1 VSVVTDVGIGGGTNL
16 RPPASM
22 DEAPTRVRRMVD
34 AFAEALARHPAAVRD
49 EAYLF
54 AGRPV
59 RLRIVG
65 AGFAERTHRAF
76 GHLRPPVGEAASPV
90 LTVDLWDETETGVA
104 GLEDAAS
111 TDLDRQWIACDGQLT
126 ASPDGR
132 YVSFRYRDSVTVLD
146 RRGGRMI
153 GCRRDGSHLSG
164 GEYSKPLLLMLSI
177 WYHDRGVQ
185 MLHTGLIAH
194 DGAGVLIPGESGTGK
209 STTSIAGVAQGLGF
223 LGDDFVGL
231 ERRADGSFLGHSI
244 YNTACV
250 VRDNLLGRFPDLRT
264 HAVQAALPE
273 EEKPI
278 LFLSEIFPD
287 RVRRTVPIRA
297 VVLLRVG
304 NERTQLR
311 RARPAEA
318 LRRFAASSLHTVVPR
333 PGREALQ
340 MIGELAAR
348 VPAYWLLLGPD
359 LRDIPAGIARI
370 AADAAGAGGENVC

>member
-1 VSVVTDVGIGGGTNL
+1 MTLVSGAGTGGAADL
-16 RPPASM
+16 RPSAPT
-22 DEAPTRVRRMVD
+22 DGVPTRVRRMD
-34 AFAEALARHPAAVRD
+34 EAFAEALARQADAVRN
-49 EAYLF
+49 EVYLF

-76 GHLRPPVGEAASPV
+76 GHLRPTAGDLVAPV
-90 LTVDLWDETETGVA
+90 LTVDLWDETETGVP
-104 GLEDAAS
+104 GLQDAAS

-153 GCRRDGSHLSG
+153 GCRRNGSHLSG

-185 MLHTGLIAH
+185 MVHAGLIAH
-194 DGAGVLIPGESGTGK
+194 AGAGVLIPGESGTGK

-231 ERRADGSFLGHSI
+231 ERRGDGSFVGHSI

-250 VRDNLLGRFPDLRT
+250 VRENLLARFPDLRA
-264 HAVQAALPE
+264 HAVHANLPE

-278 LFLSEIFPD
+278 FFLSEIFPD
-287 RVRRTVPIRA
+287 RVHRTVPIRA

-304 NERTQLR
+304 HERTQLR
-311 RARPAEA
+311 PARPAEA
-318 LRRFAASSLHTVVPR
+318 LRQFAASTLHTVVPR

-340 MIGELAAR
+340 MIGELVAR

-370 AADAAGAGGENVC
+370 AAGPDGEDVC